1 MLGFTQVMMCKYY
14 RINDLSDLH
23 KVLFKPLETRFG
35 RASEPPSSP
44 RFRRVFH
51 NICGE
56 LLAGVRLTG

>member
-1 MLGFTQVMMCKYY
+1 MLGRIQIIMRKFRT
-14 RINDLSDLH
+14 INDLSELH

-51 NICGE
+51 SICGE
-56 LLAGVRLTG
+56 LLAGVQPAG